1 MSGSTLTATTA
12 GNCIVTATMAGNE
25 TYYPVSSSPTTVTF
39 AKASR
44 TLSFG
49 ETTSY
54 TLAYGAKQQVAAT
67 PSAGVGD
74 GTITYSKT
82 GNGCTVD
89 SSTGLIRVTSSTESC
104 TVSASITA
112 GVNYVSATTLAQIT
126 VNGTVKSITVTASDA
141 TVDFGTPYS
150 TNALATGQ
158 LEFTDTIDS
167 GTFTYTG
174 KNGTT
179 YGPSSVKPSAPGQY
193 SVIPTSV
200 TFSPGSA
207 TNYNI
212 TFAQGTVAIS
222 KAARALNF
230 TTTPSNAIAY
240 GNSTTLVATATL
252 DPNDGTITYTLTGDS
267 DACSVDS
274 QSGEVTVTKAS
285 GACKVLATISAG
297 TNYLGATTATPATV
311 TVGTRAITVAGAS
324 DSVTV
329 GNAVSPRFSITSGSL
344 VGSDDIASVTYSYAG
359 TGSTTYAS
367 STTAPTA
374 VGTYSV
380 TASQAVFSSG
390 QSSNYAI
397 TYAPGNFSIN
407 AKLTRTLNFQTLTY
421 SLEYGDTQTVVAL
434 PSSGASEGV
443 VTYSAGASNACT
455 VNAATGVIT
464 VTAPSGTCTVSA
476 SITEGASYAAANS
489 ATPVTVTVSAR
500 AITIT
505 STSQSIPLGGTV
517 ATQFSVTAGSLVG
530 SDEIGSVTQTYAG
543 MSPMSYAASTTPP
556 TASGVYSVT
565 PSAAVF
571 STGVA
576 ANYTITYVA
585 GTLSISAPS
594 TPSIDLAMSA
604 TVGMLVAGSSVQYSA
619 SGLQN
624 GAPYSVVVRSTPKVL
639 SSGTAIG
646 GSVNNSATIPSG
658 LGAGWHSLTFTS
670 MAANGSIVN
679 QVIYFEVSE
688 NGRLL
693 AKTSVMPAELAL
705 TGGPDVTSVGIAAAM
720 ALLSGL
726 VFALFRRRRHG

>member
-1 MSGSTLTATTA
+1 M
-12 GNCIVTATMAGNE
+12 
-25 TYYPVSSSPTTVTF
+25 
-39 AKASR
+39 
-44 TLSFG
+44 
-49 ETTSY
+49 
-54 TLAYGAKQQVAAT
+54 
-67 PSAGVGD
+67 
-74 GTITYSKT
+74 
-82 GNGCTVD
+82 
-89 SSTGLIRVTSSTESC
+89 
-104 TVSASITA
+104 
-112 GVNYVSATTLAQIT
+112 
-126 VNGTVKSITVTASDA
+126 
-141 TVDFGTPYS
+141 
-150 TNALATGQ
+150 
-158 LEFTDTIDS
+158 
-167 GTFTYTG
+167 
-174 KNGTT
+174 
-179 YGPSSVKPSAPGQY
+179 
-193 SVIPTSV
+193 
-200 TFSPGSA
+200 
-207 TNYNI
+207 
-212 TFAQGTVAIS
+212 
-222 KAARALNF
+222 
-230 TTTPSNAIAY
+230 
-240 GNSTTLVATATL
+240 
-252 DPNDGTITYTLTGDS
+252 
-267 DACSVDS
+267 
-274 QSGEVTVTKAS
+274 
-285 GACKVLATISAG
+285 
-297 TNYLGATTATPATV
+297 
-311 TVGTRAITVAGAS
+311 
-324 DSVTV
+324 
-329 GNAVSPRFSITSGSL
+329 GNAVSPRFSITSGNL

-380 TASQAVFSSG
+380 TASQAAFSSG

-421 SLEYGDTQTVVAL
+421 SLEYGDQQTVVAL
-434 PSSGASEGV
+434 PSAGASEGV
-443 VTYSAGASNACT
+443 VTYSAGASNACS

-624 GAPYSVVVRSTPKVL
+624 DAPYSVVVRSTPKVL

-670 MAANGSIVN
+670 MAANGSIVK